1 MMRPALAGLLT
12 SLLLCACGGQVV
24 GDPGPSVEPGHLTLV
39 AAPDRLSPGG
49 TVHATVTVTGPA
61 EYEAGCVQ
69 TVRLW
74 VLDAQNQRAW
84 TEPAP
89 EVTCMAII
97 NKQLPAGQTA
107 TFQVDWPVAATLHP
121 GRYTIHGLFL
131 FTLAMGA
138 ATRVSENL
146 PPAEVWLQ

>member
-1 MMRPALAGLLT
+1 MRPALAALMT
-12 SLLLCACGGQVV
+12 SLLLCACGQALA
-24 GDPGPSVEPGHLTLV
+24 DPGPSVEPGHLTLV
-39 AAPDRLSPGG
+39 AVPDRLSPGG
-49 TVHATVTVTGPA
+49 TVHATVTVTGPT
-61 EYEAGCVQ
+61 EYEAGCMQ
-69 TVRLW
+69 TVHLW
-74 VLDAQNQRAW
+74 VLDSQKQRAW

-97 NKQLPAGQTA
+97 NKQLAAGQTA

-131 FTLAMGA
+131 YTLPMGA

-146 PPAEVWLQ
+146 PPALVTLQ

>member
-1 MMRPALAGLLT
+1 
-12 SLLLCACGGQVV
+12 
-24 GDPGPSVEPGHLTLV
+24 
-39 AAPDRLSPGG
+39 
-49 TVHATVTVTGPA
+49 
-61 EYEAGCVQ
+61 
-69 TVRLW
+69 
-74 VLDAQNQRAW
+74 
-84 TEPAP
+84 
-89 EVTCMAII
+89 MAII

-146 PPAEVWLQ
+146 PPAEVTLR

>member
-1 MMRPALAGLLT
+1 MRFALATLLT
-12 SLLLCACGGQVV
+12 SLLLCGCGGQVI
-24 GDPGPSVEPGHLTLV
+24 GDPGPSAEPGQLTLV

-49 TVHATVTVTGPA
+49 TVHATVTVTGPT

-74 VLDAQNQRAW
+74 VLDTQHQRAW

-89 EVTCMAII
+89 EVTCMALT
-97 NKQLPAGQTA
+97 NQQLAAGQTA
-107 TFQVDWPVAATLHP
+107 TFQVDWPVSATLHP

-131 FTLAMGA
+131 FTLPMGA
-138 ATRVSENL
+138 GTRVSENL
-146 PPAEVWLQ
+146 PPAEVTLQ